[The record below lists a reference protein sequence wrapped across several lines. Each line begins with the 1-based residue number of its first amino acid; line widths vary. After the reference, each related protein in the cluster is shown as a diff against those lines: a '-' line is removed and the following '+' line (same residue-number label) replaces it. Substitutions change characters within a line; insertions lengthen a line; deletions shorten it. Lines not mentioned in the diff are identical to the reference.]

1 MQPDHNL
8 LHCLLSTLFKTY
20 FYSSILFNWSDS
32 TLYVNVKYIFFKRR
46 ISRVLFVWGLVW
58 FWDPRAWDVQPER
71 RPTILPF
78 LRLVKSHTHARAR
91 TLLKGWQWH
100 TKLTMAIPF
109 YFSTVI
115 LIFIML
121 KKTFKHTFLTQLV
134 VLNHCLVEMTT
145 GCFFV
150 SDNSTACKRGW
161 HALNGTC
168 YSVLTTLN
176 EQSVQE
182 WRSSCGQSGGR
193 LLTLNNQD
201 QHQFI
206 SKLIM
211 GE

>member
-32 TLYVNVKYIFFKRR
+32 TLYVNVKYIFLKTNIPSTLRVR
-46 ISRVLFVWGLVW
+46 TCLILGSESMGCTDWKKAHNTAISTVSWI
-58 FWDPRAWDVQPER
+58 
-71 RPTILPF
+71 T
-78 LRLVKSHTHARAR
+78 HTR

-115 LIFIML
+115 WIFIML